1 MSLTLWDWAW
11 GANPG
16 AVLDQRPVPCVQ
28 LGRCKK
34 KTAPIS
40 TQGGFLFALLQHVD
54 VILGLM

>member
-1 MSLTLWDWAW
+1 MCLTLWDWAW

-34 KTAPIS
+34 THQSLPKVA
-40 TQGGFLFALLQHVD
+40 FYLLQHVD